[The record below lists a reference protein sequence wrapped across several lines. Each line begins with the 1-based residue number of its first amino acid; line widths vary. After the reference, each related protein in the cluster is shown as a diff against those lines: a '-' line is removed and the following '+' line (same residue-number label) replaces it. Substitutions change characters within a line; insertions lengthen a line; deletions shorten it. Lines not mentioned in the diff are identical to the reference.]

1 MAAVF
6 GPYPAV
12 VTDWHDGDT
21 CHANLDL
28 GFAIYL
34 YGHDLDGKPV
44 FSLRI
49 FGINAPELAD
59 PSGSGKA
66 ALAYAEQICPPGTHV
81 TVVSHGFDKYGSRAD
96 CTLKLPD
103 GTDFAGLM
111 LESGHAVPMAG

>member
-6 GPYPAV
+6 GPYPGV

-49 FGINAPELAD
+49 WGINAPELNTAA
-59 PSGSGKA
+59 GKD
-66 ALAYAEQICPPGTHV
+66 ALAYAGQICPPGTRV
-81 TVVSHGFDKYGSRAD
+81 TVTSHGFDKYGSRAD
-96 CTLKLPD
+96 CAITLPD
-103 GTDFAGLM
+103 GQDFATLM
-111 LESGHAVPMAG
+111 LQAGHAVPMPG